1 MTNRVRMTRVRSGA
15 STASKASKA
24 STSKATVASKASK
37 ASTSKATV
45 ASKASKTSAP
55 KATALKASAS
65 KAVASKASQSSTSK
79 AVASKASKASASKS
93 SASKAAASKS
103 SIATSTASNRKPN
116 ANSSNRQ
123 RKRQRNTVN
132 AAHFAATK
140 SAPQLLKG
148 LNRHAQTEILSQC
161 VVRRYAKGER
171 IVRESERADG
181 LYFIARGRAQA
192 TKSSACGSEVNFAD
206 LEQGAH
212 FGEQSLINVELHA
225 TTVTA
230 LTDAHIIVMPPL
242 VCRAMLECHPAL
254 AFGLLAHA
262 HATVRD
268 LSERVL
274 EYSTVDV
281 ERRVRAELLRLAV
294 RHFDLDGVARIPP
307 MTHAKFAARVSCH
320 REAVSRELKALQRAG
335 VVTRQNR
342 YFIVPDIAR
351 LRRLVE
357 GKGSG

>member
-1 MTNRVRMTRVRSGA
+1 M
-15 STASKASKA
+15 
-24 STSKATVASKASK
+24 
-37 ASTSKATV
+37 
-45 ASKASKTSAP
+45 
-55 KATALKASAS
+55 
-65 KAVASKASQSSTSK
+65 
-79 AVASKASKASASKS
+79 
-93 SASKAAASKS
+93 
-103 SIATSTASNRKPN
+103 
-116 ANSSNRQ
+116 
-123 RKRQRNTVN
+123 
-132 AAHFAATK
+132 
-140 SAPQLLKG
+140 LKG

-192 TKSSACGSEVNFAD
+192 TKSSACGFEVNFAD

-335 VVTRQNR
+335 VVTRQDR

-357 GKGSG
+357 GDGPVRRRPGD

>member
-1 MTNRVRMTRVRSGA
+1 MTNRFRMTRAGRGA
-15 STASKASKA
+15 STASKASRA
-24 STSKATVASKASK
+24 STSKATVESKASK
-37 ASTSKATV
+37 ASTPKSSASKATALKAV
-45 ASKASKTSAP
+45 ASKASKSS
-55 KATALKASAS
+55 ALKASAS
-65 KAVASKASQSSTSK
+65 KAVASK
-79 AVASKASKASASKS
+79 VSASKS
-93 SASKAAASKS
+93 SASKAVASKS
-103 SIATSTASNRKPN
+103 SVATSSASNRKSN
-116 ANSSNRQ
+116 ANSSKRHRQ
-123 RKRQRNTVN
+123 SNTVN

-192 TKSSACGSEVNFAD
+192 TKSSACGFEVNFAD

-335 VVTRQNR
+335 VVTRQDR

-351 LRRLVE
+351 LRRLVD
-357 GKGSG
+357 GDVPVRRRPGD

>member
-1 MTNRVRMTRVRSGA
+1 MTNRVRMTRAGSGA
-15 STASKASKA
+15 STASKASRA
-24 STSKATVASKASK
+24 S
-37 ASTSKATV
+37 
-45 ASKASKTSAP
+45 
-55 KATALKASAS
+55 ALKSSAS
-65 KAVASKASQSSTSK
+65 KAVASKASKS
-79 AVASKASKASASKS
+79 SASKS
-93 SASKAAASKS
+93 SAPKASV
-103 SIATSTASNRKPN
+103 ATSSASNCKSN
-116 ANSSNRQ
+116 ANSSKRH
-123 RKRQRNTVN
+123 RKSNTVN

-140 SAPQLLKG
+140 NAPQLLKG
-148 LNRHAQTEILSQC
+148 LNRHAQIEILSQC

-335 VVTRQNR
+335 VVTRQDR

-357 GKGSG
+357 GEGPVRRRPGN

>member
-1 MTNRVRMTRVRSGA
+1 
-15 STASKASKA
+15 
-24 STSKATVASKASK
+24 
-37 ASTSKATV
+37 
-45 ASKASKTSAP
+45 
-55 KATALKASAS
+55 
-65 KAVASKASQSSTSK
+65 
-79 AVASKASKASASKS
+79 
-93 SASKAAASKS
+93 
-103 SIATSTASNRKPN
+103 
-116 ANSSNRQ
+116 
-123 RKRQRNTVN
+123 
-132 AAHFAATK
+132 
-140 SAPQLLKG
+140 LKG

-161 VVRRYAKGER
+161 VVRRYAKGEH

-294 RHFDLDGVARIPP
+294 RYFDLDGVARIPP

-335 VVTRQNR
+335 VVTRQDR

-357 GKGSG
+357 GPVRRRPGD

>member
-1 MTNRVRMTRVRSGA
+1 
-15 STASKASKA
+15 
-24 STSKATVASKASK
+24 
-37 ASTSKATV
+37 
-45 ASKASKTSAP
+45 
-55 KATALKASAS
+55 
-65 KAVASKASQSSTSK
+65 
-79 AVASKASKASASKS
+79 
-93 SASKAAASKS
+93 
-103 SIATSTASNRKPN
+103 
-116 ANSSNRQ
+116 
-123 RKRQRNTVN
+123 
-132 AAHFAATK
+132 
-140 SAPQLLKG
+140 
-148 LNRHAQTEILSQC
+148 
-161 VVRRYAKGER
+161 
-171 IVRESERADG
+171 VRESERADG

-294 RHFDLDGVARIPP
+294 RYFDLDGVARIPP

-335 VVTRQNR
+335 VVTRQDR

-357 GKGSG
+357 GPVRRRPGD

>member
-1 MTNRVRMTRVRSGA
+1 MTNRVRMTRVRNGA

-24 STSKATVASKASK
+24 SVSKSSAPKASASKAFASKATVASKS
-37 ASTSKATV
+37 
-45 ASKASKTSAP
+45 SAP
-55 KATALKASAS
+55 
-65 KAVASKASQSSTSK
+65 KAVASKSSTSK
-79 AVASKASKASASKS
+79 ASV
-93 SASKAAASKS
+93 
-103 SIATSTASNRKPN
+103 ATSTASKRKSN
-116 ANSSNRQ
+116 ANSSKRHRQ
-123 RKRQRNTVN
+123 PHTVN

-140 SAPQLLKG
+140 NSPQLLKG

-192 TKSSACGSEVNFAD
+192 TKSSACGFEVNFAD

-230 LTDAHIIVMPPL
+230 LTDAHIIIMPPL
-242 VCRAMLECHPAL
+242 VCRAMLECYPAL

-357 GKGSG
+357 GDGSVRRRPGD